1 MFISVVVISDLIMLL
16 KGVLVLFLNKEM
28 NDRTESFMTLF
39 KIRFCA
45 LFGWKLAK
53 CFVSANH
60 IYVIEVHFRRLLLNL
75 QLLISVYNKP
85 LFVLCENMS
94 KSDICANMKTGRRL
108 DSTSKL
114 SLQRRKRFPLKCL

>member
-1 MFISVVVISDLIMLL
+1 MLL
-16 KGVLVLFLNKEM
+16 KGFLVLFLNKEM

-53 CFVSANH
+53 CFASANH

-75 QLLISVYNKP
+75 QFLISVYNKP
-85 LFVLCENMS
+85 LSVLGENMS

-108 DSTSKL
+108 DFTSKL